1 MCLFSG
7 SRGAYVA
14 DFCAAGFASPGVGA
28 ASVPTP
34 CAADS
39 TASGAVPAPF
49 FAALGG
55 SAAVLFPGVGVS
67 SGSSPC
73 AASGAVPATCF
84 AAFSGS
90 ATVLFLGSSPAVPF
104 SSTAGVSGA
113 GFYAAGAAA
122 CRAASASVS
131 AVMPFPGV
139 GAASS
144 SAPCAA
150 ACAVFGAVP
159 TSGFVVFGSF
169 ATVPPPVSHG
179 MAPEVRHA

>member
-55 SAAVLFPGVGVS
+55 SAAVLFPGVKS
-67 SGSSPC
+67 ASGSSLC
-73 AASGAVPATCF
+73 AALGLCQL
-84 AAFSGS
+84 
-90 ATVLFLGSSPAVPF
+90 LFLLL
-104 SSTAGVSGA
+104 
-113 GFYAAGAAA
+113 
-122 CRAASASVS
+122 
-131 AVMPFPGV
+131 
-139 GAASS
+139 
-144 SAPCAA
+144 
-150 ACAVFGAVP
+150 
-159 TSGFVVFGSF
+159 
-169 ATVPPPVSHG
+169 
-179 MAPEVRHA
+179 